1 MRFNSGLRWATST
14 SEGCFVMIGYRL
26 LLASVVLA
34 IPAALAAQD
43 PEPATKEVEGAT
55 AEREALIAQCSAY
68 KFESVVVLDPVK
80 NRTTRVKLCSVPG
93 ASDAEWV
100 KTLNAAIVQLEQ
112 RRMPGAAKVQLIE
125 ELRAEIAK
133 FDSKA
138 ILARPAP
145 TPAPSTA
152 VAASTLPSLSTE
164 RFETST
170 LPSLEPR
177 VSPLPAERFEVAT
190 LPSLDPARKSAGA
203 AAAPARA
210 MAFAVKCLEPGESGG
225 GMTCD
230 FLQKNTV
237 LAIRAV
243 NGLEDGGRLRFIRRG
258 DERGEVEL
266 AAMEPGAVARIR
278 LPAELCRGVK
288 ATKVELALLA
298 PKATTVS
305 ARLGPYGLRC

>member
-1 MRFNSGLRWATST
+1 MT
-14 SEGCFVMIGYRL
+14 GYRL
-26 LLASVVLA
+26 LLAY
-34 IPAALAAQD
+34 AALALPAVLSAQ
-43 PEPATKEVEGAT
+43 EKPAEEAREVEGAT

-68 KFESVVVLDPVK
+68 KFESVVVLDPAR
-80 NRTTRVKLCSVPG
+80 NRSTRVKLCSVPG

-112 RRMPGAAKVQLIE
+112 RRMPGAAKAQLIE

-133 FDSKA
+133 FDPKA
-138 ILARPAP
+138 VPG
-145 TPAPSTA
+145 TPAPAPATG
-152 VAASTLPSLSTE
+152 VAALNLPSLSTE

-177 VSPLPAERFEVAT
+177 AAPLPTQRFEVAT
-190 LPSLDPARKSAGA
+190 LPSLDPARKSTA

-225 GMTCD
+225 GLTCD
-230 FLQKNTV
+230 FLQKDTV

-266 AAMEPGAVARIR
+266 AAMEPGAVARVR
-278 LPAELCRGVK
+278 LPADLCRGVK
-288 ATKVELALLA
+288 TSKVELALLA
-298 PKATTVS
+298 PKAATAS
-305 ARLGPYGLRC
+305 ARLGPFGLRC